1 MLLHRGR
8 GVLRQF
14 WISGAI
20 LAFAL
25 ALALAD
31 GDAGI
36 RTWLRLHGQLR
47 ASEARITA
55 LEERIEAR
63 EQQAARLRGD
73 DAAIEAAIRED
84 LGMAR
89 PGETV
94 VRFPDPSSHRIP

>member
-1 MLLHRGR
+1 MLK
-8 GVLRQF
+8 QF

-36 RTWLRLHGQLR
+36 GTWLRLRGELR
-47 ASEARITA
+47 ASQARIA
-55 LEERIEAR
+55 VLQAHIERR
-63 EQQAARLRGD
+63 EQEAARLRDD

-84 LGMAR
+84 LGLTR

-94 VRFPDPSSHRIP
+94 VRFPDPSSQRIP

>member
-1 MLLHRGR
+1 
-8 GVLRQF
+8 VVKQF

-25 ALALAD
+25 VLALVD
-31 GDAGI
+31 GHAGI
-36 RTWLRLHGQLR
+36 RTWFRLQGELR
-47 ASEARITA
+47 ASQARIA
-55 LEERIEAR
+55 VLQGRIAAR
-63 EQQAARLRGD
+63 EAEAARLRGD
-73 DAAIEAAIRED
+73 DGAIEAAIRED